1 MQLNNQKA
9 LDDSL
14 KLYLQGMV
22 SSCTEETSYIK
33 ENEFNLLHKKYKL
46 EAESHLSRNLEGAQ
60 SSSINPLNTSGMS
73 YKDTLEKV
81 GLHLNVAH
89 RILL

>member
-1 MQLNNQKA
+1 MNNQKA

-14 KLYLQGMV
+14 KLYLEGMV
-22 SSCTEETSYIK
+22 SSCTEETSYINEK
-33 ENEFNLLHKKYKL
+33 ELDKLHKKYKL

-60 SSSINPLNTSGMS
+60 SSSINPLNTRKN
-73 YKDTLEKV
+73 YEDTLEEV
-81 GLHLNVAH
+81 GLQLNVAH

>member
-14 KLYLQGMV
+14 KLYLEGMV
-22 SSCTEETSYIK
+22 SSCTEETSYINEK
-33 ENEFNLLHKKYKL
+33 ELDKLHKKYKL

-60 SSSINPLNTSGMS
+60 SSSINPLNTRKN
-73 YKDTLEKV
+73 YEDTLEEV
-81 GLHLNVAH
+81 GLQLNVAH

>member
-14 KLYLQGMV
+14 KLYLDKME
-22 SSCTEETSYIK
+22 SSCTEKTSYIN
-33 ENEFNLLHKKYKL
+33 ENELDKLHEKYKL
-46 EAESHLSRNLEGAQ
+46 EAKRHLAGKLEGAQ
-60 SSSINPLNTSGMS
+60 SSSINPLNTRKS
-73 YKDTLEKV
+73 YEDTLEEV
-81 GLHLNVAH
+81 GLQLNVAH

>member
-14 KLYLQGMV
+14 KLYLEGMV

-60 SSSINPLNTSGMS
+60 SSSINPLNTRMS

>member
-14 KLYLQGMV
+14 KLYLEGLV
-22 SSCTEETSYIK
+22 STCTEETSYIN
-33 ENEFNLLHKKYKL
+33 ENEFNLLHEKYKL
-46 EAESHLSRNLEGAQ
+46 EAKRHLAGKLEGAQ
-60 SSSINPLNTSGMS
+60 SSSINPLNTGMS

>member
-1 MQLNNQKA
+1 MNNQKA

-14 KLYLQGMV
+14 KLYLEGMV
-22 SSCTEETSYIK
+22 SSCTEETSYINEK
-33 ENEFNLLHKKYKL
+33 ELDKLHKKYKL

-60 SSSINPLNTSGMS
+60 SSSINPLNTGMS

>member
-60 SSSINPLNTSGMS
+60 SSSINPLNTRMS